1 MRLCCEKESGE
12 EKVSLKPLQTFCL
25 YLCNDV
31 FVQNHA
37 LVCLKAEDLLLRLWV
52 FLFQTARSARE
63 QNEEQVC
70 CDIKGHAVGGLHLS
84 QLHSI
89 SFSPFPLEPHSKL
102 YWSFY
107 VFSLLFSVLSTLPGI
122 TLILLSSF
130 PHLILWQELNCAFP
144 VMIASKR
151 VIQSLNVPANTGS

>member
-1 MRLCCEKESGE
+1 MLWEGEWGRESQPEAFADILFIFVLRCILAESCPCLFKSRRPPVEIMSFFVPDSEVCQGT
-12 EKVSLKPLQTFCL
+12 KWGAGVLWYQRPRCRWSALISASQHQLLSL
-25 YLCNDV
+25 
-31 FVQNHA
+31 
-37 LVCLKAEDLLLRLWV
+37 
-52 FLFQTARSARE
+52 
-63 QNEEQVC
+63 
-70 CDIKGHAVGGLHLS
+70 
-84 QLHSI
+84 
-89 SFSPFPLEPHSKL
+89 PLEPHSNL